1 MLTQVSN
8 PYGVQTR
15 HAPVVALKEGDCPLA
30 FTRDDFIRYAGPDQI
45 IASALM
51 FQMLT
56 CAIAALSPDEPMERN
71 DLKLQVGFPGPGV
84 TDIIEL
90 VLRGSTRNA
99 HNITIKTEGLPME
112 APEALIGRFYFEF
125 EYRGKR
131 IALWPVDGYFTDEFR
146 AQVKQFQPRKGD
158 DATQEAY
165 QTFKHGMVAKL
176 MAADPTALF
185 HRKIVA

>member
-1 MLTQVSN
+1 MSN
-8 PYGVQTR
+8 PYGIQPR
-15 HAPVVALKEGDCPLA
+15 HAPVVELKESACPLA

-56 CAIAALSPDEPMERN
+56 CASAALSPDDLIERN
-71 DLKLQVGFPGPGV
+71 ELKIQVGFPGPGV

-99 HNITIKTEGLPME
+99 HNITVKTEDLPME

-131 IALWPVDGYFTDEFR
+131 VALWPVDSYFTDEFR
-146 AQVKQFQPRKGD
+146 SMVKQFQPRKGD
-158 DATQEAY
+158 EAGQAAY
-165 QTFKHGMVAKL
+165 QAFKHGMVAKL
-176 MAADPTALF
+176 MAAEPQALF
-185 HRKIVA
+185 NVKTIAS